1 MIVKQMIQELKKY
14 NPNSRVRF
22 NDSVKNQLHEL
33 VIMGYDQDELD
44 YQNNKTENTIV
55 EMTIEQ
61 IEESKEVN
69 YEHRLNK

>member
-44 YQNNKTENTIV
+44 YQNNKTENTT
-55 EMTIEQ
+55 MTMHRIE
-61 IEESKEVN
+61 IIFLLKI
-69 YEHRLNK
+69 YP

>member
-69 YEHRLNK
+69 YEHR

>member
-55 EMTIEQ
+55 EIETLR
-61 IEESKEVN
+61 K
-69 YEHRLNK
+69 

>member
-1 MIVKQMIQELKKY
+1 MIQELKKY
-14 NPNSRVRF
+14 NPNLRVRF

-69 YEHRLNK
+69 YEHR

>member
-1 MIVKQMIQELKKY
+1 MIQELKKY

-69 YEHRLNK
+69 YEHR